1 MALLAL
7 LLVATI
13 LGSLAMAQVLL
24 MTPTTGLARLKRRG
38 GQWRVQ
44 CECIYLFGML
54 GRWRWLAKPHS
65 DDPKRFSVKPA
76 ITTSQVTSIRFTIGP
91 ARFIVAGRP
100 GHVVPEFRS
109 REDAQAAIEQWRA
122 QPEFFD
128 HLLPEPS
135 QEVSV

>member
-1 MALLAL
+1 MLAL

-13 LGSLAMAQVLL
+13 LGSLAMGHVLL
-24 MTPTTGLARLKRRG
+24 MTPTTGLTRLKRRS

-44 CECIYLFGML
+44 CECVYLFGL
-54 GRWRWLAKPHS
+54 LARWRWLAKPHA
-65 DDPKRFSVKPA
+65 DEPKRFSVKPA
-76 ITTSQVTSIRFTIGP
+76 ITTPEDTSIRFTIGR
-91 ARFIVAGRP
+91 ARFIVTGRP

-109 REDAQAAIEQWRA
+109 RESAEAAIEQWRA

-135 QEVSV
+135 QEASV